1 MHHQLLVRSNWSQFI
16 ILVRK
21 NPEKSYLAV
30 CFIFHCR
37 KLKQQQQINLV
48 PIQFGNHKFSK
59 NAETQQIIEVTRF
72 EKTFIGRQGELE
84 V

>member
-1 MHHQLLVRSNWSQFI
+1 M
-16 ILVRK
+16 
-21 NPEKSYLAV
+21 Y
-30 CFIFHCR
+30 FIFHCR

-59 NAETQQIIEVTRF
+59 NEETQQIIEVTRF